1 MHAKLT
7 VADDT
12 VFCGSFNLSRSGE
25 RNAENMVEFHDATIA
40 DELAAFVDSVRARY
54 PAADASAASG
64 PARGPRAP
72 VSHT

>member
-1 MHAKLT
+1 
-7 VADDT
+7 
-12 VFCGSFNLSRSGE
+12 
-25 RNAENMVEFHDATIA
+25 MVEFHDARIA